1 MYCDATN
8 TFSYLAEHH
17 QTIFLSNKIFSTI
30 KTIAPKGEKKE
41 KKLGSQAKWTEQ
53 SFRVF
58 HLEVSLFLGDV
69 ELVYWC
75 YPHWVAGTHRT
86 SCLLQFQTNEN
97 RMKIN
102 ITKAWWVNGNE
113 KFIPCRSHS
122 EMMRFLL
129 LLLLARAVWRMLL
142 YFSRSSSVLMSVV
155 YFPFSSDSH
164 NLFSTLCLYGINTV
178 SLLFEIGEK

>member
-1 MYCDATN
+1 MRCNKHFFLPRRASPN
-8 TFSYLAEHH
+8 HFS
-17 QTIFLSNKIFSTI
+17 I
-30 KTIAPKGEKKE
+30 KQNLFNHKNHRTQRREE
-41 KKLGSQAKWTEQ
+41 RKKLGSQAKWTEQ